1 MRAINAA
8 YALLSDP
15 VRRAAFDAR
24 HYLPRSQTSTIVV
37 APRPRRVPVVEVAQ
51 PPTRLQRRVD
61 RIVALLGIALVL
73 AVAVYAVNVIPR
85 GEQALQTQARARP
98 ASAARP
104 SPVTTPLAGVGQ
116 STAGSASGAYVPER
130 LRLDSALRNFPGT
143 VLVAPAALEPFASL
157 PILRS
162 EAASQG
168 IARYAVYYGDLTN
181 GSATIS
187 GLIGRASFDAGA
199 PHLPDCPP
207 DSAYCIGPVPGQT
220 SGPPGFELF
229 RGTDL
234 VVDDE
239 AYVTHRTCCS
249 GVFWSINWFE
259 PRTNMSYTIDLSRS
273 AATLFGGAAANAD
286 RAAAHAAAGLA
297 SQLVRLP

>member
-15 VRRAAFDAR
+15 ARRAAFDAR
-24 HYLPRSQTSTIVV
+24 HYLPRSQTSTVVV
-37 APRPRRVPVVEVAQ
+37 APRPRRVPVVEVAR

-61 RIVALLGIALVL
+61 RMVAILGIAVVL
-73 AVAVYAVNVIPR
+73 AVALYAVNVIPR
-85 GEQALQTQARARP
+85 GEQALQTQARPRPPARRP
-98 ASAARP
+98 VEATTPQAGGGQPNAASAP
-104 SPVTTPLAGVGQ
+104 SG
-116 STAGSASGAYVPER
+116 YVPER
-130 LRLDSALRNFPGT
+130 LRLDSTLRNFPGT

-207 DSAYCIGPVPGQT
+207 DSAYCLGPVPGQT

-234 VVDDE
+234 VVDDQ

-249 GVFWSINWFE
+249 GVFWSISWFE

-273 AATLFGGAAANAD
+273 AATLFGSPTADAD